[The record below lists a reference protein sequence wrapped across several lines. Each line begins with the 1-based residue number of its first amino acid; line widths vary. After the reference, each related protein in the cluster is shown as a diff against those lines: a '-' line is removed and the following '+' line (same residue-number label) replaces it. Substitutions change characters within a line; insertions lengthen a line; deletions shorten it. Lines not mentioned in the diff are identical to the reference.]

1 MQNYIHQSLFQ
12 AGSDERKI
20 AKSTIKKS
28 PFLAES
34 RRDAGYHS
42 VAVRNVQMSKKV
54 PLSGFVREEQ
64 RMSVGCPGAT
74 AAVPSRQV
82 SEWLQQPRKAAT
94 GCLARTTIRQLA
106 RPLSPSTTPG
116 TWHLALTWYCQA
128 ISPGTSI
135 STWRWY

>member
-1 MQNYIHQSLFQ
+1 
-12 AGSDERKI
+12 
-20 AKSTIKKS
+20 
-28 PFLAES
+28 
-34 RRDAGYHS
+34 
-42 VAVRNVQMSKKV
+42 MSKKV
-54 PLSGFVREEQ
+54 PLSGFVWDEQ
-64 RMSVGCPGAT
+64 RLSVGCPRAT

-128 ISPGTSI
+128 ISLALALAQLALALELDNHQAAGQLGHCEPASPVPPNMPWKSCSVQI
-135 STWRWY
+135 WSKAINQHLFL